1 MRSKILQEHF
11 CQSFFVNKNPFTQKQ
26 TEIDKTYLEEEINHF
41 DSRLT
46 LLLINWKFFMMHSK
60 KNLFV

>member
-11 CQSFFVNKNPFTQKQ
+11 CQSFFVKKTPFTQKQ
-26 TEIDKTYLEEEINHF
+26 TGIDKTYLEEEINHF

-60 KNLFV
+60 NKSF